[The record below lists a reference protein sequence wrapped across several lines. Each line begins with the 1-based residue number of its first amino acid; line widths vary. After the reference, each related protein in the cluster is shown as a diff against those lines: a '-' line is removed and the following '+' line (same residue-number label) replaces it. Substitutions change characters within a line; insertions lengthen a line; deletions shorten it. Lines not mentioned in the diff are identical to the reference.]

1 MSAHLSAPV
10 LHARQ
15 NRLFEALIANQLDA
29 FVINA
34 GPSLTYLTGGHFHL
48 SERPVVAIFSP
59 GSVPALVL
67 PEFEVG
73 KTESMPFEVQPFT
86 YRENPS
92 QWQQAFNQAA
102 NSTRL
107 NTARV
112 GVEPRRLRFLELSFL
127 QDAAPQARFVGAE
140 QVLAA
145 LRMKKDESEV
155 RAMRQAVE
163 IAQQA
168 LKAALASAR
177 AGMTERELAAELTLQ
192 LLRNGSDPE
201 MPFSPIVAAG
211 PNGANPHATP
221 SDRPLTDGDLLIIDW
236 GASSGGYFSDLTRT
250 FRVGQV
256 QEELS
261 HIVEICIQANAAGRA
276 AARPGARA
284 ADVDHAARRV
294 IEEAGYG
301 PYFTHRTG
309 HGLGME
315 GHEEPYI
322 YAENSQVLEAGMTF
336 TVEPGIYLPGKGGV
350 RVEDNLVIT
359 ADGSE
364 SLSNLDRSLVAL

>member
-1 MSAHLSAPV
+1 
-10 LHARQ
+10 
-15 NRLFEALIANQLDA
+15 
-29 FVINA
+29 
-34 GPSLTYLTGGHFHL
+34 
-48 SERPVVAIFSP
+48 
-59 GSVPALVL
+59 
-67 PEFEVG
+67 
-73 KTESMPFEVQPFT
+73 
-86 YRENPS
+86 
-92 QWQQAFNQAA
+92 
-102 NSTRL
+102 
-107 NTARV
+107 
-112 GVEPRRLRFLELSFL
+112 
-127 QDAAPQARFVGAE
+127 
-140 QVLAA
+140 VLAA

-284 ADVDHAARRV
+284 ADVDYAARRV